1 MDGAPWR
8 SRRWQVSAIGIGVLL
23 SLGGAYWAKSA
34 SRSATADSQPANP
47 TPLELGRPSAL
58 PLPSSMA
65 VPQFEEKLFAFLN
78 TRQYVKLGWLKDKD
92 VRDTGPYIGG
102 KYYGTHP
109 AVRAYYSPGVMSWL
123 MGGRA
128 GKIADGEMIIKEQYA
143 PPALRNQGKTEE
155 ELWDSL
161 ESWAVMVKDSSAS
174 HDSWFWSN
182 PVKNQCVVDN
192 HQYPFDYP
200 LSGFGLYC
208 VRCHAAT
215 HSPGAEPAS
224 DANEFTFASMR
235 NIAGFPG
242 TPIQFRV
249 DDSWRP
255 SALKKA
261 SDVHH
266 DSHPSCARAKAP
278 DRPIHKADA
287 RFLGFFQSI
296 QPVGLANVVNL
307 PPATHDWVV
316 GSRDKSREFL
326 TSNQCMS
333 CHAALLAPFG
343 PSMFVPTGANVDYG
357 APGWNVSP
365 YNEWRWTPMGLSGRD
380 PVFYAQL
387 ESEIRLS
394 REEGKSD
401 PATANNL
408 CETLTDACLRCHAAM
423 GKRQFDSDHPGGI
436 AKFSLDHMQ
445 AVAGP
450 TERYGALGRDGVS
463 CEVCHRMQP
472 RVQPS
477 NDHRP
482 YLQYFFETSI
492 TGNFQLGKKGEIYGP
507 FKDDN
512 IAPYVMEHAT
522 GLKPKH
528 DDFLKSSQLCGTC
541 HTVSLPAVDR
551 PLDSQHSDPHMDEL
565 LKCEIVPLF
574 QGFQHHIEQA
584 TYLEWLNSQYENEI
598 NKQNPLAKSCQDCHM
613 SRGLKDEQHGIDVP
627 QIRTRIA
634 AVQDTTYPE
643 AENLAPANQLE
654 PRIHYQGFRRH
665 NFSGLNAFLLEMF
678 NQFDDVLGVP
688 KTDYMTGSKQD
699 LAHAVDSIAQT
710 ARGEVASVE
719 VTAGRQGP
727 DRITARVVV
736 QNKAGH
742 RFPSGVGFR
751 RAFLELSVV
760 ETAAD
765 AGGPERIVWASGR
778 TNELGVLL
786 GADGRPLPTEFFDR
800 DPQSGQQRYQKHH
813 EVITSPDQ
821 VQVYETLLRNAKGE
835 FTTSFVRG
843 CETVKDNRLLPKGW
857 KKEGTGP
864 ALAGCFLEATYPDPE
879 TVKVP
884 RYADGSG
891 SDEVTYRIELPG
903 AVDPAGLQVRATLYY
918 QAMPPSFLRNLFE
931 TAPDG
936 PATRR
941 LHYLCSHLDLK
952 GTVIE
957 NWKLRVAAAECGV
970 K

>member
-1 MDGAPWR
+1 MDAAPWR
-8 SRRWQVSAIGIGVLL
+8 NWRWQVSAVGLVMVL
-23 SLGGAYWAKSA
+23 SLGGTYWASSA
-34 SRSATADSQPANP
+34 SQSATITPQTSEPA
-47 TPLELGRPSAL
+47 LDLGRSSAL
-58 PLPSSMA
+58 PLPSAQA
-65 VPQFEEKLFAFLN
+65 VPQYEEKLFEFLN

-92 VRDTGPYIGG
+92 VRDTGPYING

-109 AVRAYYSPGVMSWL
+109 AVRVYYSPGVMSWL
-123 MGGRA
+123 MGGRV

-143 PPALRNQGKTEE
+143 PPAVRSQGKTEE
-155 ELWDSL
+155 ELWDCL

-174 HDSWFWSN
+174 HDGWFWSN

-208 VRCHAAT
+208 VRCHGAA

-224 DANEFTFASMR
+224 DANEFTFASLR
-235 NIAGFPG
+235 NISGFPG

-249 DDSWRP
+249 DDSWRKTVT
-255 SALKKA
+255 KKA
-261 SDVHH
+261 GDVHQ
-266 DSHPSCARAKAP
+266 DAHPSCARAKAP
-278 DRPIHKADA
+278 ERPIHNADA

-296 QPVGLANVVNL
+296 QPVGLSEIVNL
-307 PPATHDWVV
+307 PPATHDWTV
-316 GSRDKSREFL
+316 GGRANSQEFL

-333 CHAALLAPFG
+333 CHAGLLGPFG
-343 PSMFVPTGANVDYG
+343 PSMFAPAGDNVEYG

-365 YNEWRWTPMGLSGRD
+365 YNEWRWTPMGLAGRD

-394 REEGKSD
+394 REEGGSD
-401 PATANNL
+401 PATVNNL
-408 CETLTDACLRCHAAM
+408 CETLTDTCLRCHAAM
-423 GKRQFDSDHPGGI
+423 GKRQFDIDHPDGP
-436 AKFSLDHMQ
+436 AKFSLDHVT

-450 TERYGALGRDGVS
+450 NEHYGALGRDGVS

-472 RVQPS
+472 RVQPAD
-477 NDHRP
+477 DHRP

-492 TGNFQLGKKGEIYGP
+492 TGNFQMGKKGEIYGP
-507 FKDDN
+507 FKDDD

-551 PLDSQHSDPHMDEL
+551 PLDSQHPDPHSDEL
-565 LKCEIVPLF
+565 LKCEAVPLF
-574 QGFQHHIEQA
+574 KGFRHHVEQA

-613 SRGLKDEQHGIDVP
+613 SRGLKDERNGIDIQ

-643 AENLAPANQLE
+643 AENLAPADQLD

-665 NFSGLNAFLLEMF
+665 NFSGLNSFLLEMF

-699 LAHAVDSIAQT
+699 LAHAVDSISQT

-719 VTAGRQGP
+719 VTAQREKSN
-727 DRITARVVV
+727 RITARVVV

-751 RAFLELSVV
+751 RAFLELAVV
-760 ETAAD
+760 ETAAP
-765 AGGPERIVWASGR
+765 GGPERIVWASGR

-786 GADGRPLPTEFFDR
+786 GAEGRPLPTEFFDR
-800 DPQSGQQRYQKHH
+800 DPRSGQQRYQKHH
-813 EVITSPDQ
+813 EVITSPDE

-857 KKEGTGP
+857 KKEGPGP

-879 TVKVP
+879 TAKAP

-903 AVDPAGLQVRATLYY
+903 GVDPSRLQVRATLYY
-918 QAMPPSFLRNLFE
+918 QAIPPNFLRNLFE

-941 LHYLCSHLDLK
+941 LHYLCSHVDLK
-952 GTVIE
+952 GTPIE
-957 NWKLRVAAAECGV
+957 NWKLRVGAAACAV